1 MHDWSESVNHGDFI
15 ILALY
20 GIYGIIMVLRS
31 SWDAVWSK
39 SEFFFCQ
46 CQFQAVKSPKL
57 KFSAILKKE
66 DLSESLGTTDMV
78 SIGQSYN
85 AGMVAGQG

>member
-1 MHDWSESVNHGDFI
+1 M
-15 ILALY
+15 
-20 GIYGIIMVLRS
+20 
-31 SWDAVWSK
+31 
-39 SEFFFCQ
+39 
-46 CQFQAVKSPKL
+46 KSPKL